1 MRKVPAQIASQ
12 LQNAL
17 PLIAGQGL
25 EQTKI
30 DEIADASGVPKATL
44 YYYFS
49 GKEEIL
55 AFLFEDMLTAIADQ
69 AAMAAG
75 TEGTAKER
83 LEAVVK
89 TQIRLLVE
97 NPDLG
102 AALIGDLGRVA
113 RTPTLID
120 ALAQAFYAPVEGLM
134 VEGNKDGS
142 LREIHNPL
150 LGSMSIFGSVIMSI
164 LVTVISPIAGPTVE
178 DVEVPDDLAGDL
190 LDVVMRGLQPEG
202 S

>member
-17 PLIAGQGL
+17 PLIAEQGL

-30 DEIADASGVPKATL
+30 DEIADTSGVPKATL

-69 AAMAAG
+69 ATIAMG
-75 TEGTAKER
+75 TEGNARQR
-83 LEAVVK
+83 LEHVVT

-97 NPDLG
+97 NQPLG

-113 RTPTLID
+113 RTPSLIE
-120 ALAQAFYAPVEGLM
+120 ALALAFYTPVENLLA
-134 VEGNKDGS
+134 EGVKDGS
-142 LREIHNPL
+142 IRAIHNPL
-150 LGSMSIFGSVIMSI
+150 LGSMTIFGSVIMSI
-164 LVTVISPIAGPTVE
+164 LVTVISPLASTTNIDE
-178 DVEVPDDLAGDL
+178 IEVPDDLAGDL
-190 LDVVMRGLQPEG
+190 LDVVMKGLEP
-202 S
+202 

>member
-17 PLIAGQGL
+17 PLIAEQGL

-69 AAMAAG
+69 SAIEMG
-75 TEGTAKER
+75 TDGTARQR

-97 NPDLG
+97 NRPLG

-113 RTPTLID
+113 RTPSLID
-120 ALAQAFYAPVEGLM
+120 ALAAAFYTPVENLLI
-134 VEGNKDGS
+134 EGGKDGS
-142 LREIHNPL
+142 IRAVQNPL
-150 LGSMSIFGSVIMSI
+150 LGSMTIFGSVIMSI
-164 LVTVISPIAGPTVE
+164 LVTVISPISSVTSASE
-178 DVEVPDDLAGDL
+178 EVIVPETLAGDL
-190 LDVVMRGLQPEG
+190 LDVVMRGLQP
-202 S
+202 

>member
-1 MRKVPAQIASQ
+1 MRKVPAQIAAQ

-17 PLIAGQGL
+17 PLIAEQGL

-30 DEIADASGVPKATL
+30 DEIADSSGVPKATL

-69 AAMAAG
+69 AAIAMG
-75 TEGTAKER
+75 TEGTARER
-83 LEAVVK
+83 LELVVK

-97 NPDLG
+97 NRPLG

-113 RTPTLID
+113 RTPTLIE
-120 ALAQAFYAPVEGLM
+120 ALAQAFYTPVENLM
-134 VEGNKDGS
+134 VEGAKDGS
-142 LREIHNPL
+142 IRAIHNPL
-150 LGSMSIFGSVIMSI
+150 LGSMTIFGSVIMSI
-164 LVTVISPIAGPTVE
+164 LVTVISPLAEAETAIDE
-178 DVEVPDDLAGDL
+178 VEVPDDLAGDL
-190 LDVVMRGLQPEG
+190 LDVVMRGLQP
-202 S
+202 

>member
-17 PLIAGQGL
+17 PLIAEQGL

-30 DEIADASGVPKATL
+30 DEIADISGVPKATL

-69 AAMAAG
+69 AAIAMG
-75 TEGTAKER
+75 TEGTARER
-83 LEAVVK
+83 LEHVVT

-97 NPDLG
+97 NRPLG

-113 RTPTLID
+113 RTPSLIE
-120 ALAQAFYAPVEGLM
+120 ALAQAFYAPVENLLI
-134 VEGNKDGS
+134 EGVNDKS
-142 LREIHNPL
+142 IREIHNPL
-150 LGSMSIFGSVIMSI
+150 LGSMTIFGAVIMSI
-164 LVTVISPIAGPTVE
+164 LVTVIAPIAALDDE
-178 DVEVPDDLAGDL
+178 VEVPDDLAGDL
-190 LDVVMRGLQPEG
+190 LDVVMRGLQP
-202 S
+202 

>member
-12 LQNAL
+12 LQKAL
-17 PLIAGQGL
+17 PLIAEQGL

-30 DEIADASGVPKATL
+30 DEIADSTGVPKATL

-69 AAMAAG
+69 SAIEMG
-75 TEGTAKER
+75 TDGTARQR

-97 NPDLG
+97 NRPLG

-113 RTPTLID
+113 RTPALIE
-120 ALAQAFYAPVEGLM
+120 ALAAAFYNPVENLL
-134 VEGNKDGS
+134 VEGVNDGS
-142 LREIHNPL
+142 IRPIHNPL
-150 LGSMSIFGSVIMSI
+150 LGSMTIFGSVIMSI
-164 LVTVISPIAGPTVE
+164 LVTVIAPVSSTSDDI
-178 DVEVPDDLAGDL
+178 EVPDDLAGDL
-190 LDVVMRGLQPEG
+190 LDVVMKGLLP
-202 S
+202 

>member
-17 PLIAGQGL
+17 PIIAEQGL

-55 AFLFEDMLTAIADQ
+55 AFLFEDMLIAIADQ
-69 AAMAAG
+69 GSIAMGAD
-75 TEGTAKER
+75 GTARER

-97 NPDLG
+97 NRPLG

-113 RTPTLID
+113 RTPSLID
-120 ALAQAFYAPVEGLM
+120 ALAAAFYTPVESLL
-134 VEGNKDGS
+134 VEGGKDGS
-142 LREIHNPL
+142 IRAIHNPL
-150 LGSMSIFGSVIMSI
+150 IGSMTIFGSVIMSI
-164 LVTVISPIAGPTVE
+164 LVTVIAPLTNAGP
-178 DVEVPDDLAGDL
+178 DEVPEDLAGDL
-190 LDVVMRGLQPEG
+190 LDVVMRGLQP
-202 S
+202 

>member
-17 PLIAGQGL
+17 PLIAEQGL

-30 DEIADASGVPKATL
+30 DEIADTSGVPKATL

-69 AAMAAG
+69 AAIAMG
-75 TEGTAKER
+75 TDGTARER

-97 NPDLG
+97 NRALG
-102 AALIGDLGRVA
+102 TALIGDLGRVA
-113 RTPTLID
+113 RTPSLIE
-120 ALAQAFYAPVEGLM
+120 ALQAAFYAPVEDLIS
-134 VEGNKDGS
+134 EGFEDGS
-142 LREIHNPL
+142 IRNLPNAL
-150 LGSMSIFGSVIMSI
+150 LGSMAIFGSVMMSI
-164 LVTVISPIAGPTVE
+164 LVTVIAPMNDLE
-178 DVEVPDDLAGDL
+178 DQVDLTDDLAGAL
-190 LDVVMRGLQPEG
+190 LDVVIKGLLP
-202 S
+202 